1 MSEISTDPATDPKAT
16 DPKTDPAVT
25 TDPKSSTTQDP
36 APSTFDPEKDLT
48 KEQWQAIYGSGRFK
62 QLNEKAQKAA
72 ELEKAAK
79 DAEEAKLK
87 EQGEWQK
94 LAESK
99 DSELSTLQTAVVNAE
114 IRAEAAKLGAV
125 NPTIVANSLDLSD
138 VEVDKNGNITG
149 IAEAVEALKLSDPYL
164 FNNSENNNKTPR
176 VGSPTNPGT
185 NNAVMK
191 FKLSQMRDPKFYAE
205 HRNEIRE
212 AVRLGQVENDN

>member
-1 MSEISTDPATDPKAT
+1 MTDSSTSDDTT
-16 DPKTDPAVT
+16 T
-25 TDPKSSTTQDP
+25 TDKTVDTSATTSDKTSKTNDTQST
-36 APSTFDPEKDLT
+36 STFDPEKDLS

-99 DSELSTLQTAVVNAE
+99 DTELSTLQTAVVNAE

-125 NPTIVANSLDLSD
+125 NPTIVANSLDLSN

-149 IAEAVEALKLSDPYL
+149 IVEAVEALKLSDPYL
-164 FNNSENNNKTPR
+164 FNNSENNKTTR
-176 VGSPTNPGT
+176 VGSPTNPGA
-185 NNAVMK
+185 NATGTK

-212 AVRLGQVENDN
+212 ALRTGQVENDN

>member
-1 MSEISTDPATDPKAT
+1 MTDSSTSDDTT
-16 DPKTDPAVT
+16 T
-25 TDPKSSTTQDP
+25 TDKTVDTSATTSDKTSKTNDTQST
-36 APSTFDPEKDLT
+36 STFDPEKDLS

-99 DSELSTLQTAVVNAE
+99 DTELSTLQTAVVNAE

-125 NPTIVANSLDLSD
+125 NPTIVANSLDLSN

-164 FNNSENNNKTPR
+164 FNNSENNKTTR
-176 VGSPTNPGT
+176 VGSPTNPGANT
-185 NNAVMK
+185 TGTK

-212 AVRLGQVENDN
+212 ALRTGQVENDN